1 MAKDVVTIR
10 NETLNFNGD
19 KNCMENLS
27 GGIEGSMLTDMS
39 SDFHKK
45 VTSTKH
51 DKGDNEAGFLYGND
65 ETYQK
70 MAVGLDLSLSRP
82 LPLLFSTLYIAT
94 STYTRS
100 SSGLVLS
107 IVGTIIAI
115 YHAPTLWNF
124 VSFSTPI

>member
-1 MAKDVVTIR
+1 MGIIPPFYALSSKACLQPVFCLSHRHAPSEDIHSYASSDAKEDLQCLMAKDVVTIR
-10 NETLNFNGD
+10 NETLNFNRD

-39 SDFHKK
+39 SDFQKK

-70 MAVGLDLSLSRP
+70 MAGMFE
-82 LPLLFSTLYIAT
+82 FSQQLIKE
-94 STYTRS
+94 
-100 SSGLVLS
+100 
-107 IVGTIIAI
+107 
-115 YHAPTLWNF
+115 
-124 VSFSTPI
+124 

>member
-1 MAKDVVTIR
+1 MHHLRIFTDAKEDLQCLMAKDVVTIR

-39 SDFHKK
+39 SDFQKK

-70 MAVGLDLSLSRP
+70 MAGMFE
-82 LPLLFSTLYIAT
+82 FSQQLIKE
-94 STYTRS
+94 
-100 SSGLVLS
+100 
-107 IVGTIIAI
+107 
-115 YHAPTLWNF
+115 
-124 VSFSTPI
+124 